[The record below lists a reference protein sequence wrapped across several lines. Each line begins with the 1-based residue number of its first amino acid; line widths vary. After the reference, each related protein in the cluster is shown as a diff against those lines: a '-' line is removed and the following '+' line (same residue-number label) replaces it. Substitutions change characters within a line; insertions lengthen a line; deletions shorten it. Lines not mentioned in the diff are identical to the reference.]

1 VNKARPAKPAPV
13 ENSQNK
19 KAPAVSS
26 YIRKKKMRIENK
38 EIPVISID
46 NPPAVIQEEKK
57 EKKVEPESKNSK
69 FSDLPQVYQTKFE
82 GVEPLDYY
90 LKNNPG
96 ETKEDFEKMKLMY
109 KKEVGIDR
117 LAKDDQNSVLNMLK
131 EFYEEKIEQYNL
143 CACQYCTML
152 NLPFLVR
159 KDITDPEEMNSLTSK
174 HGEYCTKHFQETMA
188 NKKTNEHKEL
198 YNIFFKKVYL
208 GEVKCKNITGLPPE
222 F

>member
-1 VNKARPAKPAPV
+1 
-13 ENSQNK
+13 
-19 KAPAVSS
+19 
-26 YIRKKKMRIENK
+26 MRIENK
-38 EIPVISID
+38 ELLICID
-46 NPPAVIQEEKK
+46 NPPSAPVQEEKK
-57 EKKVEPESKNSK
+57 EKKAEGESKTSK
-69 FSDLPQVYQTKFE
+69 YSDLPQVYQTKFE

-90 LKNNPG
+90 LKNNPRKK
-96 ETKEDFEKMKLMY
+96 KEDFEKMKLMY

-131 EFYEEKIEQYNL
+131 EFYEEKTEQYNL
-143 CACQYCTML
+143 CTCQYCTML

-159 KDITDPEEMNSLTSK
+159 KDITDPEELNSLSQK

-188 NKKTNEHKEL
+188 NRKLNEHKDL

-208 GEVKCKNITGLPPE
+208 GEVKCKNVTGLPPE